1 MRWLLAAAVLLCPA
15 WLAAEQAPVQPPSPA
30 PMPSPCIGLV
40 LGGGGARGAAHIG
53 VLQVLER
60 EHIPICRITGTSMGS
75 IVGGLYAAGYNSTEL
90 ESVIGTLDWKDLFSD
105 DPARAIMPMR
115 RKDADYRY
123 LLNFEVGY
131 KDGHIVTPTGL
142 IQGQKLILL
151 LRRLLLSTWDVHD
164 FDKLNIPFRAVAT
177 DIVVGK
183 PVVFSQGDLPVA
195 IRSSMSVPG
204 AFAPTVVDDTLLVD
218 GGLMDNVPIDVI
230 RTMGAQR
237 LIVVDVGS
245 PLDKREALNNP
256 VAILNQMV
264 SALMIEKTE
273 RQIATLTPNDVLIR
287 PALGDITAAEFNRS
301 AEAIA
306 IGRAAAEAA
315 LPQLRAMAVS
325 PEVWARYA
333 ANHRQRNFDPQLI
346 AFLNVD
352 INHTKTGEFVAR
364 TMSKEIGKPF
374 DPKVTEQQIGNV
386 YGRGSYQQ
394 IDYRLQQRDGDRG
407 LLIIPNDK
415 PWGGIYGK
423 LGFQLDDDFDGRSEY
438 LLSGEVTAT
447 NLNRYGAEWRN
458 TVWMGR
464 ITGLRTEFYQPF
476 GKFAETYIQPFAFGR
491 KENVPAYDL
500 EGDQELAEY
509 RVSRRIVGIET
520 GWSPTSYW
528 RISATVQRGR
538 DSGYLRIG
546 NPTDFPDQTQQFASI
561 GARINWD
568 TLDSAQFP
576 TRGVRFD
583 LSYDSYRTFL
593 GGDLKGDVAR
603 FNADWVPDWGLSNG
617 RYHLLLGLRLSSAL
631 DDTRALETEQFLG
644 GFLNLSGYPERAL
657 HGDQAALLR
666 TIVYRRTGKLDAI
679 FSTPIYIGASLEAG
693 NAWRVKSDVNLN
705 SLIFAGSIFA
715 GLQSPLGPVFLGYG
729 YAKGGHSSIYLTFG
743 SMLRPSL

>member
-1 MRWLLAAAVLLCPA
+1 MRWLLAAALLLYPA
-15 WLAAEQAPVQPPSPA
+15 FTAAQAAPPPQT
-30 PMPSPCIGLV
+30 PCIGLV

-60 EHIPICRITGTSMGS
+60 EHIPVCRITGTSMGS
-75 IVGGLYAAGYNSTEL
+75 IVGGLYAAGYDSTEL
-90 ESVIGTLDWKDLFSD
+90 EAVIGTLDWKDLFSD
-105 DPARAIMPMR
+105 DPARAVMPMR

-131 KDGHIVTPTGL
+131 KDGHIITPAGL

-164 FDKLNIPFRAVAT
+164 FDQLNIPFRAVAT
-177 DIVVGK
+177 DIVAGK
-183 PVVFSQGDLPVA
+183 PVVFSRGDLPVA

-273 RQIATLTPNDVLIR
+273 RQLATLSPDDVLIR
-287 PALGDITAAEFNRS
+287 PPLGDITAAEFNRS

-315 LPQLRAMAVS
+315 LPKLRAMAVS
-325 PEVWARYA
+325 DAQWQRYVQA
-333 ANHRQRNFDPQLI
+333 HRQRQFDPALV

-352 INHTKTGEFVAR
+352 VAHTKTGEYVAR

-374 DPKVTEQQIGNV
+374 DTKVLEQQIGNV

-394 IDYRLQQRDGDRG
+394 IDYHLQQKDQGRG
-407 LLIIPNDK
+407 LLIIPSDK
-415 PWGGIYGK
+415 PWGGVYGK

-458 TVWMGR
+458 TLWMGR

-491 KENVPAYDL
+491 KENLPAYDDNG
-500 EGDQELAEY
+500 EQELAEY
-509 RVSRRIVGIET
+509 RVSRRIAGVEA

-528 RISATVQRGR
+528 RISVNVQRGR
-538 DSGYLRIG
+538 DAGYLRIG
-546 NPTDFPDQTQQFASI
+546 NPTDFPDQTQQFAGI
-561 GARINWD
+561 GGRINWD

-576 TRGVRFD
+576 TRGARFD

-603 FNADWVPDWGLSNG
+603 FNADWVPDWGLSTG

-631 DDTRALETEQFLG
+631 DNTRSLETEQFLG

-666 TIVYRRTGKLDAI
+666 AIMYRRTGKLDAI

-693 NAWRVKSDVNLN
+693 NAWRTKNDVSMD
-705 SLIFAGSIFA
+705 SLKMAGSLFF
-715 GLQSPLGPVFLGYG
+715 GLQSPLGPLFFGYG
-729 YAKGGHSSIYLTFG
+729 YAKGGHQSIYLTFG